1 MSTRALSR
9 MTHAAFYAAAAGAGP
24 AELEVA
30 GPSVS
35 GGRGAVIAPV
45 QTNRTLR
52 QMTGLEEA
60 QMAER
65 WDERNR
71 GDYPNDRGYT
81 ERDRGDRGVMDRA
94 GDEVRSWFG
103 DDEAARR
110 RRIDEQRER
119 QEGDW
124 SRRTAAPG
132 ERAWERSR
140 DAVRDITDRD
150 RDGRR
155 GLAEWNDDDRPWARP
170 RGDRAYGSGG
180 AWSGDGRGYEAGPSR
195 QSSFGNTNRYDSA
208 HLLGAPT
215 WTSPG
220 HGVDHDAK
228 RTNYVGRGPRGYQR
242 TDDRIREDVCD
253 LLTDDPRVDASDI
266 DIQISKGE
274 VTLAGSVRTRD
285 EKRVTEDIVERISGV
300 REVNNNLKVRPAD
313 EVIGTARSGS
323 SMLGLSDTPP
333 PPPAKSR

>member
-1 MSTRALSR
+1 
-9 MTHAAFYAAAAGAGP
+9 
-24 AELEVA
+24 
-30 GPSVS
+30 
-35 GGRGAVIAPV
+35 
-45 QTNRTLR
+45 
-52 QMTGLEEA
+52 
-60 QMAER
+60 MAER

-71 GDYPNDRGYT
+71 SEYRSDRGYT

-103 DDEAARR
+103 DDEATRR

-124 SRRTAAPG
+124 GRRTAATG

-140 DAVRDITDRD
+140 DTVRDITDRD

-155 GLAEWNDDDRPWARP
+155 GLAEWNDDDRPWDRP
-170 RGDRAYGSGG
+170 RADRAYGSGSG
-180 AWSGDGRGYEAGPSR
+180 WSGESRGYDAAGPTR
-195 QSSFGNTNRYDSA
+195 HGSFGSTTRYGSVDPV
-208 HLLGAPT
+208 GAPA
-215 WTSPG
+215 WIGPS
-220 HGVDHDAK
+220 HGVDYEAK

-274 VTLAGSVRTRD
+274 VTLSGSVRTRE
-285 EKRVTEDIVERISGV
+285 EKRFTEDIVERISGV
-300 REVNNNLKVRPAD
+300 REVNNNLKVRPPD

-323 SMLGLSDTPP
+323 SMLGLNDTPP
-333 PPPAKSR
+333 PPPDKSK